1 MNSKMLSEWLTDL
14 PLIERAQKLS
24 KLSHDLTIC
33 AREFRS
39 PSISGDK
46 SIIIKKLL
54 GFSELHH
61 KISAQVGHYCAGE
74 EIKVYPVEVL
84 VEILF
89 DIADHHEIVPF
100 LDRAIYHTRTGS
112 WQVGKDSAT

>member
-1 MNSKMLSEWLTDL
+1 MNYKLFSEWLTEL
-14 PLIERAQKLS
+14 PLIERGQRLS

-39 PSISGDK
+39 PSISDDK

-54 GFSELHH
+54 GFSELQH

-74 EIKVYPVEVL
+74 EIKVYPVAVL
-84 VEILF
+84 IEILF
-89 DIADHHEIVPF
+89 DIVA
-100 LDRAIYHTRTGS
+100 R
-112 WQVGKDSAT
+112 